1 MHTIYPPKLP
11 LLFQNVATNTCS
23 KIYNERM
30 GERGRKMGEI
40 WHSKLALRID
50 EEMRRGSILL

>member
-1 MHTIYPPKLP
+1 MHTLDPPKLP

-30 GERGRKMGEI
+30 GERGRRNKF
-40 WHSKLALRID
+40 WHSRLAHRID
-50 EEMRRGSILL
+50 EEMRRRGFLL